1 MRRWTSAAPSRCF
14 LTRTFTEYGDRR
26 NPAILFLHG
35 IRLGRDIWTPHARM
49 LAPKYHVV
57 TLDLP
62 GHGSL
67 AHVEFSETTVRDVI
81 GETIENVCASPP
93 LVVGYSL
100 GGYVAMEY
108 SAHHPE
114 HTAGLVLAGCAMDY
128 EGWRR
133 WPYEMSVRLTDALPQ
148 PWLDAFFHVSLRL
161 TLPKPVAEVVEQI
174 PFNRGVFRNTAT
186 IAGSGNKRFSDVLS
200 TYRKPVLFVQG
211 EYDVVFRMD
220 EKRFLSLL
228 PQARLRVIPH
238 VDHTAPMR
246 KVKEF
251 SDIVADFAGRVFP

>member
-1 MRRWTSAAPSRCF
+1 M
-14 LTRTFTEYGDRR
+14 TRTFTEYGDRR

-35 IRLGRDIWTPHARM
+35 IRLGREIWAPHARL
-49 LAPKYHVV
+49 LAQRYHVV
-57 TLDLP
+57 TVDLP
-62 GHGSL
+62 GHGAL
-67 AHVEFSETTVRDVI
+67 AHVDFSEATLRN
-81 GETIENVCASPP
+81 TISNAVENICASPP
-93 LVVGYSL
+93 LIVGYSL

-133 WPYEMSVRLTDALPQ
+133 FPYEMSARLSEMVPR
-148 PWLDAFFHVSLRL
+148 PWLDAFFHVSLRV
-161 TLPKPVAEVVEQI
+161 TLPKSLAQVVEQI
-174 PFNRGVFRNTAT
+174 PFNRDVFRRTAI
-186 IAGSGNKRFSDVLS
+186 IAGNNKRFSEMLA

-220 EKRFLSLL
+220 EKRFMSLL
-228 PQARLRVIPH
+228 PQARLRVIRRS
-238 VDHTAPMR
+238 DHTAPLR

-251 SDIVADFAGRVFP
+251 SDIVADFAERIF

>member
-1 MRRWTSAAPSRCF
+1 

-35 IRLGRDIWTPHARM
+35 IRLGRDIWAPHARM
-49 LAPKYHVV
+49 LAPRFHVV
-57 TLDLP
+57 TVDLP
-62 GHGSL
+62 GHGAL
-67 AHVEFSETTVRDVI
+67 EHMHFSESTLNNI
-81 GETIENVCASPP
+81 ISNAIENVCASPP

-108 SAHHPE
+108 SSRHPE

-133 WPYEMSVRLTDALPQ
+133 FPYEMSVRLSEMVPRA
-148 PWLDAFFHVSLRL
+148 WLDAFFHVSLRM
-161 TLPKPVAEVVEQI
+161 TLPKAVAQVVEQI
-174 PFNRGVFRNTAT
+174 PFNRDVFRRTAS
-186 IAGSGNKRFSDVLS
+186 IARSNKRFSEILG

-211 EYDVVFRMD
+211 EYDVLFRMD
-220 EKRFLSLL
+220 EKRFLSMV
-228 PQARLRVIPH
+228 PQAQLEVVH
-238 VDHTAPMR
+238 GTDHTAPLR

-251 SDIVADFAGRVFP
+251 SNIVADFAERIFS